1 MKWIYI
7 SLFYCAVFIQAS
19 IAQQALPQLGKQN
32 NAAVIR
38 SMSLQQKVDL
48 LVGQGMR
55 IPGITDANQGP
66 VVGKTEDK
74 VPGAAGT
81 TAAITALGIPT
92 TVVADGPAG
101 LRISPKRAG
110 QERTYY
116 ATAFP
121 IATLLASS
129 WDTTVL
135 YAVGKAMG
143 SEAKAY
149 GVDVI
154 LGPGMN
160 IQRNAL
166 GGRNFEYYA
175 EDPLVTGTIATAMV
189 KGIQS
194 NGIGTSVKHFAAN
207 NHETN
212 RNTINVKVGSRALR
226 EIYLKGFEMVIKQAN
241 PWTVMSSYNKING
254 TYTSESPDL
263 LKKILREDWGYK
275 GVVMTDWFGGMD
287 AVAQMKAG
295 NELLM
300 PGTPQQEQAI
310 INAVNNGTLSE
321 SVLDENLDKLLTYI
335 QLTQSFKGLEPSNT
349 PDLKTHAV
357 IARQAAAEG
366 MVLLKNAS
374 GVLPMSAGKRIAA
387 FGNFTYDLV
396 SGGTGSGD
404 VNEAY
409 TISLPQGLSAAGIV
423 LDPAVQA
430 AYEAHIKAEK
440 DKLPKDRPWFLPPP
454 SIPELQPSA
463 ALIANATNAD
473 MAVITIG
480 RISGEFMDRKKEND
494 FYLSAAEQEL
504 ITNVSV
510 AFHAKGKKVVVVLN
524 VGGVIETVSW
534 RDKVDGILLAWLP
547 GQEAGAA
554 IADVLGGAVNPSG
567 KLAVS
572 FPVKFEDDPTAEG
585 FPGKEYGEPMQV
597 GFMRA
602 RKAEIEYKEGIFIGY
617 RAFEKQSIPTAY
629 PFGYGLSYTN
639 FAYTNLKLN
648 TAVWNGQLL
657 VQVTVKNTGKTAGK
671 EIVQLYIAAP
681 GKDMPKPV
689 KELKGFVKT
698 RLLKPGESQTLQ
710 FKLDATALAS
720 FKENSSQWV
729 AESGVYGILI
739 GASSKDIRAKATCA
753 VPKTILLDTVNKV
766 LLPQ

>member
-1 MKWIYI
+1 MKWT
-7 SLFYCAVFIQAS
+7 SLSIFCFAVLAQTGN
-19 IAQQALPQLGKQN
+19 AQQALPQLGKQN

-81 TAAITALGIPT
+81 TAAIPAMGIPV

-101 LRISPKRAG
+101 LRISPKRPG
-110 QERTYY
+110 EERTYY

-129 WDTTVL
+129 WDTSVL

-175 EDPLVTGTIATAMV
+175 EDPFVTGTMATAMV

-194 NGIGTSVKHFAAN
+194 NGIGTSVKHFAVN

-212 RNTINVKVGSRALR
+212 RNTINIKIGTRALR
-226 EIYLKGFEMVIKQAN
+226 EIYLKGFEMVVKQAK

-275 GVVMTDWFGGMD
+275 GLVMTDWFGGMD

-310 INAVNNGTLSE
+310 INAVKNGTLAE
-321 SVLDENLDKLLTYI
+321 SVIDENLDKLLSYI
-335 QLTQSFKGLEPSNT
+335 QLTQSFKGAQPNNT
-349 PDLKTHAV
+349 PDLKAHAV

-374 GVLPMSAGKRIAA
+374 GVLPMSAGNRIAA

-409 TISLPQGLSAAGIV
+409 TISLPQGLSAAGIT

-430 AYEAHIKAEK
+430 AYEAHIKVEK

-463 ALIANATNAD
+463 TLIERATNAD
-473 MAVITIG
+473 LAIITIG

-494 FYLSAAEQEL
+494 FYLSSAEQQL
-504 ITNVSV
+504 INDVSA

-554 IADVLGGAVNPSG
+554 IADVLSGKVNPSG

-629 PFGYGLSYTN
+629 PFGYGLSYTS
-639 FAYTNLKLN
+639 FAYSNLKLN
-648 TAVWNGQLL
+648 TAVWNGQLQ

-671 EIVQLYIAAP
+671 EIVQLYVAAP

-689 KELKGFVKT
+689 KELKGFAKT
-698 RLLKPGESQTLQ
+698 RLLKPGESQTVQ
-710 FKLDATALAS
+710 FKLDAAALAS
-720 FKENSSQWV
+720 FQESSSQWI
-729 AESGVYGILI
+729 AEPGVYGMLI
-739 GASSKDIRAKATCA
+739 GASSKDIREKATCT
-753 VPKTILLDTVNKV
+753 VPKTVSLETVNKA

>member
-1 MKWIYI
+1 MKWT
-7 SLFYCAVFIQAS
+7 SLAILCFAALAQNGN
-19 IAQQALPQLGKQN
+19 AQQALPQLGKQN

-55 IPGITDANQGP
+55 LPGVNTANQGP

-81 TAAITALGIPT
+81 TAGIPGLGIPV

-110 QERTYY
+110 EERTYY

-129 WDTTVL
+129 WDTSVL

-175 EDPLVTGTIATAMV
+175 EDPFVTGTMATAMV

-212 RNTINVKVGSRALR
+212 RNTINIKIGTRALR
-226 EIYLKGFEMVIKQAN
+226 EIYLKGFEMVVKQAQ

-275 GVVMTDWFGGMD
+275 GLVMTDWFGGMD

-310 INAVNNGTLSE
+310 INAVKNGTLAE
-321 SVLDENLDKLLTYI
+321 SVIDENIDKLLSYI
-335 QLTQSFKGLEPSNT
+335 QLTQSFKGAQPSNT
-349 PDLKTHAV
+349 PDLKAHTG
-357 IARQAAAEG
+357 IARKAAAEG

-374 GVLPMSAGKRIAA
+374 GVLPMSTGKRIAA

-423 LDPAVQA
+423 LDPAVQV
-430 AYEAHIKAEK
+430 AYETHIKAEK

-454 SIPELQPSA
+454 SIPELQPGS
-463 ALIANATNAD
+463 ALIESATNAD

-480 RISGEFMDRKKEND
+480 RISGEFMDRQKEND
-494 FYLSAAEQEL
+494 FYLSATEQQL
-504 ITNVSV
+504 INDVSA

-524 VGGVIETVSW
+524 VGGVVETVSW

-554 IADVLGGAVNPSG
+554 IADVLLGAVNPSG

-597 GFMRA
+597 GFMHA
-602 RKAEIEYKEGIFIGY
+602 RQSEIEYKEGIFIGY
-617 RAFEKQSIPTAY
+617 RAFEKESIPTAY

-639 FAYTNLKLN
+639 FAYSNLKLN
-648 TAVWNGQLL
+648 TAVWNKQLQ

-671 EIVQLYIAAP
+671 EIVQLYVAAP

-689 KELKGFVKT
+689 KELKGFAKT
-698 RLLKPGESQTLQ
+698 RLLKPGESQTVQ
-710 FKLDATALAS
+710 FKLDAAALAS
-720 FKENSSQWV
+720 FEESSSQWV
-729 AESGVYGILI
+729 AEPGVYGILI
-739 GASSKDIRAKATCA
+739 GGSSKDIRAKATCT
-753 VPKTILLDTVNKV
+753 VPKTIVLDTVNKA